1 MNTDTYCL
9 CGSELNYQDCCHLYH
24 KGIKTPST
32 AEKLMRS
39 RFTAYAMQKNDY
51 LIETWAI
58 SKRPKQIN
66 FEKEEAQWQ
75 RLEIIKTK
83 KGQLN
88 DSRGIVE
95 FKAYFLSKG
104 TPSVM
109 NEISRFT
116 KTGGRWFYL
125 DGQVKSV
132 NLINKSDN
140 QGKNAACSC
149 GSGKKFKR
157 CCGK

>member
-1 MNTDTYCL
+1 MTINTYCL
-9 CGSELNYQDCCHLYH
+9 CGSKLSYQDCCRLYH
-24 KGIKTPST
+24 EGIKTPPT
-32 AEKLMRS
+32 AEILMRT
-39 RFTAYAMQKNDY
+39 RFTAYAMQKGNY
-51 LIETWAI
+51 LIKTWV
-58 SKRPKQIN
+58 SNTCPSNIN
-66 FEKEEAQWQ
+66 FEKEDAQWQ
-75 RLEIIKTK
+75 SLEIIKTK
-83 KGQLN
+83 KGQIN

-95 FKAYFLSKG
+95 FKAYFLNQG

-116 KTGGRWFYL
+116 KIGGRWYYL

-132 NLINKSDN
+132 KLINKSNN
-140 QGKNAACSC
+140 QGKNAACAC

>member
-1 MNTDTYCL
+1 MNTDTHCL
-9 CGSELNYQDCCHLYH
+9 CGSELNYQDCCRLYH
-24 KGIKTPST
+24 EGEKIPST
-32 AEKLMRS
+32 AEILMRS
-39 RFTAYAMQKNDY
+39 RFTAYAMQKGGY
-51 LIETWAI
+51 LIETWA
-58 SKRPKQIN
+58 SNKRPEKIN
-66 FEKEEAQWQ
+66 FEKEDAQWQ
-75 RLEIIKTK
+75 RLEIINTK
-83 KGQLN
+83 KGLAK

-104 TPSVM
+104 MPSVM

-132 NLINKSDN
+132 GLINKSHN